1 MADLNTLL
9 RWAVENTP
17 APAAG
22 EEAPSHDL
30 GNGMTLK
37 FKPAAPG
44 AQPSSNTATLHAND
58 PQFPHADLSPASTP
72 GPATPAAG
80 DAPLPSGNKIS
91 TEMLDLIMGKPD
103 SLTMKEKMATASDTS
118 LDVETRVEALDDFEM
133 LVELIDN
140 ANNMAVL
147 KLWEPLIA
155 LYSDKHPEVVRH
167 ALWITGTAVQNNL
180 KAQAALFVHD
190 AFPKIIDIIYPAT
203 HEQATRAKAQ
213 YAMSSALKHWPLASA
228 VLSADGDK
236 GYAVLRQGVADDS
249 AVLRRKF
256 AFLLGTLVMQAG
268 ENYEGEMPAEVRSL
282 LEERAAAAGG
292 KEENLV
298 AALKRTGVFA
308 SALSALAKGSDDV
321 EYEENAVRALSR
333 AAAAGG
339 LTPDEKAQLKGI
351 WDKWGAEGREERGLG
366 GADGAEVEKD
376 LA

>member
-17 APAAG
+17 APAPG
-22 EEAPSHDL
+22 EQPAAQDL
-30 GNGMTLK
+30 GNGMSLK
-37 FKPAAPG
+37 WKPAVPG
-44 AQPSSNTATLHAND
+44 QQASATAATLHTND
-58 PQFPHADLSPASTP
+58 PQYPVSDLSPASTP
-72 GPATPAAG
+72 GPATPATEAG
-80 DAPLPSGNKIS
+80 ALPKDSKIS

-103 SLTMKEKMATASDTS
+103 SLTMKEKMATATDES

-147 KLWEPLIA
+147 KLWEPLIG
-155 LYSDKHPEVVRH
+155 LYDDKHPEVVRH

-203 HEQATRAKAQ
+203 REQATRAKAQ

-228 VLSADGDK
+228 ALSADSDK

-249 AVLRRKF
+249 AVLKRKF
-256 AFLLGTLVMQAG
+256 AFLLGTLVMQAR
-268 ENYEGEMPAEVRSL
+268 ESYEGEMPSEVRAL

-292 KEENLV
+292 KEEDLV
-298 AALKRTGVFA
+298 LALKRTGVFS
-308 SALSALAKGSDDV
+308 SALAALAKGSDDA
-321 EYEENAVRALSR
+321 EYEENAVRALAK

-339 LTPDEKAQLKGI
+339 LSADEKAQLRAI
-351 WDKWGAEGREERGLG
+351 WDKWGAEGRAERGLD
-366 GADGAEVEKD
+366 GADGDEIAKD

>member
-17 APAAG
+17 APG
-22 EEAPSHDL
+22 EEAPAQDL

-37 FKPAAPG
+37 FKPAVPG
-44 AQPSSNTATLHAND
+44 QQASANAATLHTND
-58 PQFPHADLSPASTP
+58 PQYPHSDLSPASTP
-72 GPATPAAG
+72 GPATPANGA
-80 DAPLPSGNKIS
+80 APLPGSSNKIS

-155 LYSDKHPEVVRH
+155 LYDDKHPEVVRH

-203 HEQATRAKAQ
+203 REQATRAKAQ

-228 VLSADGDK
+228 VLSAEGDK
-236 GYAVLRQGVADDS
+236 GYAVLRQGVADES
-249 AVLRRKF
+249 AVLKRKF
-256 AFLLGTLVMQAG
+256 AFLLGTLVMQAD
-268 ENYEGEMPAEVRSL
+268 ETYEGEMPAEVRTL

-298 AALKRTGVFA
+298 KALARTGVFA
-308 SALSALAKGSDDV
+308 SALAALAKGSDDL
-321 EYEENAVRALSR
+321 EYEENAVRALAR
-333 AAAAGG
+333 AAATGG
-339 LTPDEKAQLKGI
+339 LTAEEKAQLKGI
-351 WDKWGAEGREERGLG
+351 WEKWGAEGREERGFV
-366 GADGAEVEKD
+366 GADGEEIAKD